1 MAVWAPC
8 ICGDEIV
15 TVTPGNTLSELST
28 TLPLI
33 EPVVAPTVWP
43 SAATGSS
50 RAMSKTPRMFFIT
63 RLLIAPPEPPHR
75 AKSARRGP
83 RGGGKT
89 TLWLARRSH
98 RFVGRRRSLAGRAS
112 DYGPRERRV
121 KRLVPP
127 ICTVD
132 ASVIERRKEAS
143 DETSFRRS
151 E

>member
-1 MAVWAPC
+1 MAVWTPC

-63 RLLIAPPEPPHR
+63 RLLIAPPEAGQDNAVASEAEPQVCWSEAQP
-75 AKSARRGP
+75 RGP
-83 RGGGKT
+83 C
-89 TLWLARRSH
+89 
-98 RFVGRRRSLAGRAS
+98 
-112 DYGPRERRV
+112 E
-121 KRLVPP
+121 
-127 ICTVD
+127 
-132 ASVIERRKEAS
+132 
-143 DETSFRRS
+143 
-151 E
+151 